1 MSKTDENLKI
11 AFADESQ
18 TYIEYLAYTQK
29 AIDEGM
35 TEIAQI
41 FREAA
46 GAEVVHAL
54 THLKTMNVIKSTPEN
69 LRESAEAESLEI
81 TSMYP
86 KFIRE
91 AEEEGREEAARS
103 FRIAFEREKHHRD
116 MFREALSALENNRE

>member
-1 MSKTDENLKI
+1 MGVTDDNLKI

-54 THLKTMNVIKSTPEN
+54 THLKAMDVVQSTADN
-69 LRESAEAESLEI
+69 LRESVEGENLEI
-81 TSMYP
+81 MSMYP
-86 KFIRE
+86 KFISE
-91 AEEEGREEAARS
+91 AEEEGRTDAAES
-103 FRIAFEREKHHRD
+103 FRLAFEREKHHRE
-116 MFREALSALENNRE
+116 MFREALRKLEG

>member
-1 MSKTDENLKI
+1 MSTDDNLKI
-11 AFADESQ
+11 AFSDESQ
-18 TYIEYLAYTQK
+18 TYIEYLAYAQR

-54 THLKTMNVIKSTPEN
+54 THLKAMDVVRSTREN
-69 LRESAEAESLEI
+69 LREAAEGESLEV
-81 TSMYP
+81 TSIYP
-86 KFIRE
+86 KFIVE
-91 AEEEGREEAARS
+91 AEKEGRHEAATS

-116 MFREALSALENNRE
+116 MFREALGKVEEK

>member
-1 MSKTDENLKI
+1 MGVTDDNLKI

-35 TEIAQI
+35 TEVAQI

-54 THLKTMNVIKSTPEN
+54 THLRAMDVVRTTADN
-69 LRESAEAESLEI
+69 LRESVEGESLEI
-81 TSMYP
+81 MSMYP

-91 AEEEGREEAARS
+91 AEEEGRTDAAES
-103 FRIAFEREKHHRD
+103 FKLAYEREKHHRD
-116 MFREALSALENNRE
+116 MFRQALKQLK

>member
-18 TYIEYLAYTQK
+18 TNIEYLAYTHR
-29 AIDEGM
+29 AINEGL
-35 TEIAQI
+35 TEIAQL

-54 THLKTMNVIKSTPEN
+54 THLKAMDVVKTTREN
-69 LRESAEAESLEI
+69 LKEAAEGENLEI

-91 AEEEGREEAARS
+91 AEEEGRQGAAES

-116 MFREALSALENNRE
+116 MFRQALKKVK

>member
-1 MSKTDENLKI
+1 MGVTDENLKI

-54 THLKTMNVIKSTPEN
+54 THLKCMDVVQTTAEN
-69 LRESAEAESLEI
+69 LRESVEGENLEI
-81 TSMYP
+81 MSMYP

-91 AEEEGREEAARS
+91 AEEEGRTDAADS
-103 FRIAFEREKHHRD
+103 FRLAYEREKHHRT
-116 MFREALSALENNRE
+116 MFREALEKLER

>member
-1 MSKTDENLKI
+1 MANTDENLRI

-54 THLKTMNVIKSTPEN
+54 THLKAMDVVRSTPDN
-69 LRESAEAESLEI
+69 LRESVEGESLEI
-81 TSMYP
+81 MSMYP

-91 AEEEGREEAARS
+91 AEEEGRTDAADS
-103 FRIAFEREKHHRD
+103 FKLAFEREKHHRT
-116 MFREALSALENNRE
+116 MFREALKKLEGPNG